1 MRYIHGMRATVLFGV
16 LLLASAQLWGQ
27 TGTVRIRVVDANGS
41 AISKANVS
49 LSNNWNRTVRSLST
63 DAADQVLW
71 KNLPLGEWSFS
82 VSVAGFSPYRLPLN
96 ICDNHEKT
104 IVARLQPAP
113 EPRPEEQFLAE
124 GPGWT
129 VEAMP
134 AAYCQTL
141 DLPSLPQ
148 QTKPANHK

>member
-1 MRYIHGMRATVLFGV
+1 LRYIHGMRPAVLFGA
-16 LLLASAQLWGQ
+16 LLLAVPVLWGQ

-49 LSNNWNRTVRSLST
+49 LSNNWNRSVRTLST
-63 DAADQVLW
+63 DAAGEVLW
-71 KNLPLGEWSFS
+71 KNLPLGEWNFS
-82 VSVAGFSPYRLPLN
+82 VGVAGYYPYRLPLS
-96 ICDNHEKT
+96 ICDHRENT
-104 IVARLQPAP
+104 IVARLQQAP

-134 AAYCQTL
+134 VAYCQTL
-141 DLPSLPQ
+141 DLPSPSQ
-148 QTKPANHK
+148 QTKPAKRK

>member
-1 MRYIHGMRATVLFGV
+1 VRYIHGMRPAVLFGA
-16 LLLASAQLWGQ
+16 LLLAGALLWGQ

-49 LSNNWNRTVRSLST
+49 LSNDWNRTVRTLTT
-63 DAADQVLW
+63 DAAGEVLW
-71 KNLPLGEWSFS
+71 KNLPRGEWSFS
-82 VSVAGFSPYRLPLN
+82 VGVPGFYPYLLPLN
-96 ICDNHEKT
+96 ICDNREKT

-134 AAYCQTL
+134 SAYCQTL
-141 DLPSLPQ
+141 DVPSVSQ
-148 QTKPANHK
+148 QRKPAKHK

>member
-1 MRYIHGMRATVLFGV
+1 MRAAVLCGA
-16 LLLASAQLWGQ
+16 LLLAGAALWGQ

-41 AISKANVS
+41 AISKANLS
-49 LSNNWNRTVRSLST
+49 LSNNWNRTVRTLTT
-63 DAADQVLW
+63 DAAGEVLW

-82 VSVAGFSPYRLPLN
+82 VGVAGFYPYRLPLS
-96 ICDNHEKT
+96 ICDSHEKA

-129 VEAMP
+129 VEAVP

-141 DLPSLPQ
+141 DFPSPSRQ
-148 QTKPANHK
+148 PKPAKRK